1 MTRKTSKT
9 NYYEKLNCCFC
20 LLFLYTE
27 YIYILNTYLLVRRKT
42 VCFVA
47 PRPPLVYTKC
57 RTTKNQNYHFFIW
70 TPKRPRRKTSHF
82 TSSFHRDV
90 YRVSHG
96 NGQWWFLAAAKN
108 YAINITIY
116 GPPPEDFS
124 SNPKIRKVD
133 FGTWHITNIY
143 IYIYIFS
150 A

>member
-57 RTTKNQNYHFFIW
+57 RTTKKSKLSFFYLDAQAA
-70 TPKRPRRKTSHF
+70 PKE
-82 TSSFHRDV
+82 D
-90 YRVSHG
+90 
-96 NGQWWFLAAAKN
+96 LAF
-108 YAINITIY
+108 YLQ
-116 GPPPEDFS
+116 FS
-124 SNPKIRKVD
+124 S
-133 FGTWHITNIY
+133 
-143 IYIYIFS
+143 
-150 A
+150 